1 MKVEHLQTKNQL
13 NFENFK
19 NFAIKKK
26 ITFSFF
32 HFFIFFPFF
41 HFSFL
46 VPCIWC
52 ENLKRREGVETERV
66 PRRSSAKACQ
76 EGKICFPLRGTPPP
90 QVPRSIR
97 TEQEKKE

>member
-1 MKVEHLQTKNQL
+1 MKVENLQTKNQL

-32 HFFIFFPFF
+32 HFFFSFF

-46 VPCIWC
+46 VPCVWC